1 MSILYDYKK
10 ELLTH
15 RKKDKIII
23 LTFFFDARDQ
33 SRAGTSVRTPD
44 FESYHAPLKV
54 NKHLFNKV

>member
-1 MSILYDYKK
+1 M
-10 ELLTH
+10 
-15 RKKDKIII
+15 
-23 LTFFFDARDQ
+23 TFFFDARDQ